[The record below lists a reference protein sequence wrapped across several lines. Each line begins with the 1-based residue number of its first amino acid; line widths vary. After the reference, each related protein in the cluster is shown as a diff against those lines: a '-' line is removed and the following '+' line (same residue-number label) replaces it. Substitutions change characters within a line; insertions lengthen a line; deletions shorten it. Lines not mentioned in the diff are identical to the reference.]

1 MNNRSLVVCIQNT
14 RTYVNVYISTR
25 KGVHLTILIM
35 YYSVKIKY
43 TSLSRDIQRNFWL
56 LFTIFKCK
64 KQFYSYHHKYKCTY
78 TWEILQTISISIWDI
93 RCFARYLKKK
103 MWFNNRWLKNHLN
116 TLILFY
122 FSPRYFTLNA
132 KSIKCFSLLKFKYI
146 LKLDL
151 SLSSE
156 IG

>member
-14 RTYVNVYISTR
+14 CTYVNVYISTR

-103 MWFNNRWLKNHLN
+103 CD
-116 TLILFY
+116 LITVGWKITWTREFY
-122 FSPRYFTLNA
+122 FIFRLD
-132 KSIKCFSLLKFKYI
+132 ILL
-146 LKLDL
+146 
-151 SLSSE
+151 STRNR
-156 IG
+156 